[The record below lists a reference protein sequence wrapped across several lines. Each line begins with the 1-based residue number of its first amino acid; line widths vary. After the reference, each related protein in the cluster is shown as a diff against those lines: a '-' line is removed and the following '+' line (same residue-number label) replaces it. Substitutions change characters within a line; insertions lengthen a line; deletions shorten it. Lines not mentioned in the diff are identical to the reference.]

1 MPEKHVVL
9 VQFKKR
15 IINTLLIKT
24 AKILSLGIATLP
36 LLGCA
41 VGAGILFNGFILGL
55 AHTPDCEELLFN
67 NTMLCFAFI
76 ESFAFLLFMC
86 FFLIYL
92 L

>member
-1 MPEKHVVL
+1 M
-9 VQFKKR
+9 
-15 IINTLLIKT
+15 LLIKC
-24 AKILSLGIATLP
+24 AKIISLGIATLP

-41 VGAGILFNGFILGL
+41 IGAGLLFNGFIQSL

-92 L
+92 I